1 MSTTTRPLSARP
13 SLLSR
18 KSTKTNPLNYAPAP
32 VPNRRQRKP
41 RTLHRSPD
49 EVAELLSIGA
59 EFFSQDAIR
68 EMTSPSSE
76 AGSER
81 SDSAQSDAST
91 VFRSNTSSPPG
102 RISANY
108 PAGGLSKPRPTRA
121 SLMRETSGK
130 TYAAA
135 AEAAI
140 VAEAAKDLRQLPK
153 PIYSPKAAAT
163 EEVAPAA
170 VQAPPP
176 PAEPEQ
182 EFELVKVGVPWR
194 GDYPR
199 LMVVGNDRVSTLD
212 PTTRRETNGWSAS
225 GVVRVEA
232 VREANRVLIHLG
244 VGVAPWQRVT
254 LATAD
259 VETADAVLASLEAMA
274 VPVSRAALQ

>member
-1 MSTTTRPLSARP
+1 M
-13 SLLSR
+13 
-18 KSTKTNPLNYAPAP
+18 
-32 VPNRRQRKP
+32 
-41 RTLHRSPD
+41 
-49 EVAELLSIGA
+49 
-59 EFFSQDAIR
+59 
-68 EMTSPSSE
+68 
-76 AGSER
+76 
-81 SDSAQSDAST
+81 
-91 VFRSNTSSPPG
+91 
-102 RISANY
+102 
-108 PAGGLSKPRPTRA
+108 
-121 SLMRETSGK
+121 
-130 TYAAA
+130 
-135 AEAAI
+135 
-140 VAEAAKDLRQLPK
+140 
-153 PIYSPKAAAT
+153 
-163 EEVAPAA
+163 
-170 VQAPPP
+170 QAPPP

-274 VPVSRAALQ
+274 VPVSRASSVSENACIRRRSVVWCVMSCERGDGAQGCLSSPWGAVERVERSQEVVRRLTGASTIIRT